1 LVSQKYNILT
11 PEALAFKGHESP
23 IATYEVTEEA
33 VRGYAQALEHPH
45 PHYLDMKKGKEGPYG
60 TLIAPPTFIHHA
72 FSYAIGEDSRY
83 SVVPRDPLNYAL
95 IEGLN
100 FEVELY
106 GGTEID
112 LHEPIRV
119 GDVLTI
125 RNRIVDLY
133 EREGRSGSLAFCVY
147 ESTFTNQH
155 GRLAAKERYTY
166 IYRK

>member
-1 LVSQKYNILT
+1 MSEKLNILT

-23 IATYEVTEEA
+23 ISTYEVTEEA
-33 VRGYAQALEHPH
+33 VRSYAQALEHPD
-45 PHYLDMKKGKEGPYG
+45 PYYLDMEKAKEGPHG

-72 FSYAIGEDSRY
+72 ISYSIAEDSLY
-83 SVVPRDPLNYAL
+83 SLVPRDPLNYAL
-95 IEGLN
+95 IEGLE
-100 FEVELY
+100 FEVELF

-112 LHEPIRV
+112 LYEPIRV

-125 RNRIVDLY
+125 RNRIADLY

-155 GRLAAKERYTY
+155 GRLVAKERYTY